1 MVSRSPTVNETITH
15 QPSPPHAPLH
25 RRGESPITRL
35 RKLRRGELLPGLLF
49 ISPWIIGFLWFQL
62 YPILASIRYSFTDYN
77 MMQPPIWRGLDNYVR
92 LFTQDDLFRKAL
104 TNTAVYSIFSVPL
117 DLIVAFVFALLLNL
131 RIPGRAVFRAVFYFP
146 AIIPSVATA
155 ILWSMLLNT
164 KGGLVNVALQA
175 VGLKAIPWLTSP
187 DWTMPAL
194 IMLSVWGIG
203 PIVVIF
209 LAGLQDVPRELYE
222 AARLDGA
229 GPLRLVRDVT
239 IPLLSPVIL
248 FNLIIGIIAA
258 LQLFAQP
265 FVIFGGG
272 QGGAQAGGPLNS
284 VLVYS
289 VQLYTVA
296 FQQFRMGYA
305 AAMAW
310 ILFIIIFSLSLL
322 SLRFSNRFVHYE

>member
-1 MVSRSPTVNETITH
+1 MATRIGEDRDIPLTGQPFRDSRW
-15 QPSPPHAPLH
+15 
-25 RRGESPITRL
+25 RRL
-35 RKLRRGELLPGLLF
+35 RRSELLPGLLF
-49 ISPWIIGFLWFQL
+49 ISPWIIGFAWFQF
-62 YPILASIRYSFTDYN
+62 YPIIASIRFSFTDYN
-77 MMQPPIWRGLDNYVR
+77 MMQPPIWLGFDNYTR
-92 LFTQDDLFRKAL
+92 LFTDDELFQKSL
-104 TNTAVYSIFSVPL
+104 TNTAIYSLFSVPL
-117 DLIVAFVFALLLNL
+117 NLIVAFCFALLLNL
-131 RIPGRAVFRAVFYFP
+131 KIPGRTIFRAVFYFP

-164 KGGLVNVALQA
+164 KGGLINVALQ
-175 VGLKAIPWLTSP
+175 GIGFPAIPWLTSP
-187 DWTMPAL
+187 TWTMPSL
-194 IMLSVWGIG
+194 IILSLWGIG

-209 LAGLQDVPRELYE
+209 LAGLQDVSRELYE

-239 IPLLSPVIL
+239 IPMLSPVIL

-258 LQLFAQP
+258 LQVFAQP

-272 QGGAQAGGPLNS
+272 QGGGGHAGGPLNS
-284 VLVYS
+284 VLMYS

-310 ILFIIIFSLSLL
+310 ILFVIIFSLSLL
-322 SLRFSNRFVHYE
+322 AIRFSNRFIHYE

>member
-1 MVSRSPTVNETITH
+1 MVSRPPADALPPIACHSSPGA
-15 QPSPPHAPLH
+15 S
-25 RRGESPITRL
+25 RWRRL
-35 RKLRRGELLPGLLF
+35 RRTELLPGLLF

-77 MMQPPIWRGLDNYVR
+77 MMQPPLWRGLDNYVS
-92 LFTQDDLFRKAL
+92 LFTQDELFRKAL
-104 TNTAVYSIFSVPL
+104 ANTAIYSIFSVPL

-131 RIPGRAVFRAVFYFP
+131 KVPGRTIFRAVFYFP

-164 KGGLVNVALQA
+164 KGGLVNVALEA
-175 VGLKAIPWLTSP
+175 VGIDAIPWLTSP

-194 IMLSVWGIG
+194 ILLSVWGIG

-239 IPLLSPVIL
+239 IPILSPVIL
-248 FNLIIGIIAA
+248 FNLIIGMIAA

-322 SLRFSNRFVHYE
+322 ALRFSNRFVHYE

>member
-1 MVSRSPTVNETITH
+1 MVSRSPADALPPIACH
-15 QPSPPHAPLH
+15 SSPGAS
-25 RRGESPITRL
+25 RWRRL
-35 RKLRRGELLPGLLF
+35 RRTELLPGLLF

-77 MMQPPIWRGLDNYVR
+77 MMQPPLWRGLDNYVS
-92 LFTQDDLFRKAL
+92 LFTQDELFRKAL
-104 TNTAVYSIFSVPL
+104 ANTAIYSIFSVPL

-131 RIPGRAVFRAVFYFP
+131 KVPGRTIFRAVFYFP

-164 KGGLVNVALQA
+164 KGGLVNVALEA
-175 VGLKAIPWLTSP
+175 VGIDAIPWLTSP

-194 IMLSVWGIG
+194 ILLSVWGIG

-229 GPLRLVRDVT
+229 GPLRLVRDMA
-239 IPLLSPVIL
+239 ISILSPVIL
-248 FNLIIGIIAA
+248 FNLIIGMIAA

-322 SLRFSNRFVHYE
+322 ALRFSNRFVHYE